1 MRQRFLIIA
10 ALLGLACIIA
20 AGCSNS
26 PTTSSKGSST
36 SSSTAGGSGTPIHIG
51 VIPYEA
57 STSKEQQDYQGFA
70 SFVAKDTG
78 RPTTVTVA
86 GNYIGVVQALQADQI
101 DVAYLN
107 PLSYVLFADKMQA
120 TPEHLIPLAMPYVQG
135 SLYYYGVIFTRQG
148 TGINTI
154 ADLKGKKFVFTQPT
168 STSGYLYPY
177 NYMLTHGINPK
188 KDLGQIEFAGTDAAT
203 VPAVLNGSADAGA
216 VFEEGMTMYAN
227 PAQQK
232 QLKVIAK
239 VGPIANGM
247 FVARGNLDPATLA
260 LVKKAFVDVNTDP
273 QGQAALK
280 VLEVAKMAPPVDSVF
295 DPVRQAAKTLGLNLQ
310 SLNAPKKK

>member
-1 MRQRFLIIA
+1 MRLKSIVLAAILAAIFLTV
-10 ALLGLACIIA
+10 
-20 AGCSNS
+20 AGC
-26 PTTSSKGSST
+26 TKST
-36 SSSTAGGSGTPIHIG
+36 NAPSAAGGSGTPIRIG

-57 STSKEQQDYQGFA
+57 STSKEEQEYKPFA
-70 SFVAKDTG
+70 AFFTKDTG

-107 PLSYVLFADKMQA
+107 PLSYVLFADKMRN
-120 TPEHLIPLAMPYVQG
+120 TPEHLVPVAMPYVHG
-135 SLYYYGVIFTRQG
+135 SLYYYGVIFTRTD
-148 TGINTI
+148 TGINTLT
-154 ADLKGKKFVFTQPT
+154 DLKGKKFVFTQPT

-177 NYMLTHGINPK
+177 NYMLDHGINPK
-188 KDLGQIEFAGTDAAT
+188 KDLGQIEFAGTDAAV

-216 VFEEGMTMYAN
+216 VFEEGLTLYAT

-232 QLKVIAK
+232 QLKVIARD
-239 VGPIANGM
+239 GPIANGM
-247 FVARGNLDPATLA
+247 FVVRGNLDPATMA

-280 VLEVAKMAPPVDSVF
+280 GLGVAKMAPADDSVF
-295 DPVRQAAKTLGLNLQ
+295 DPVRKAAKTLGLNLQ
-310 SLNAPKKK
+310 ALSPPKK

>member
-1 MRQRFLIIA
+1 MRQSLLIVA
-10 ALLGLACIIA
+10 ACLACLSLLLT
-20 AGCSNS
+20 GCAKS
-26 PTTSSKGSST
+26 TTSAGSTSGGSSAP
-36 SSSTAGGSGTPIHIG
+36 TATGEPIKLG

-57 STSKEQQDYQGFA
+57 STSKEEEEYQPLAAFFG
-70 SFVAKDTG
+70 KDTG

-107 PLSYVLFADKMQA
+107 PLSYVLFADKMRN
-120 TPEHLIPLAMPYVQG
+120 TPEHLIPIAMPYVHG
-135 SLYYYGVIFTRQG
+135 TLYYYGVIFTRTD
-148 TGINTI
+148 TGIKTL

-168 STSGYLYPY
+168 STSGYLYPF
-177 NYMLTHGINPK
+177 NYMLAHGINPD
-188 KDLGQIEFAGTDAAT
+188 KDLGQKEFAGTDAAV

-216 VFEEGMTMYAN
+216 VFEEGLTMYAN
-227 PAQQK
+227 PDQQK

-247 FVARGNLDPATLA
+247 FVARGNLDAATLA
-260 LVKKAFVDVNTDP
+260 AVKKAFVDVNTDP

-280 VLEVAKMAPPVDSVF
+280 GLGVAKMAPADDSVF
-295 DPVRQAAKTLGLNLQ
+295 DPVRKAATTLGLNLQ
-310 SLNAPKKK
+310 SLSAQKKK

>member
-1 MRQRFLIIA
+1 MRKPLLIAAVLPTLLA
-10 ALLGLACIIA
+10 ALLS
-20 AGCSNS
+20 GCAKS
-26 PTTSSKGSST
+26 PSSEPFKL
-36 SSSTAGGSGTPIHIG
+36 G
-51 VIPYEA
+51 VIPYED
-57 STSKEQQDYQGFA
+57 STSKEEEEYKPFA
-70 SFVAKDTG
+70 AFLGKDMN

-107 PLSYVLFADKMQA
+107 PLSYVLFADKMRD
-120 TPEHLIPLAMPYVQG
+120 TPEHLVPVAMPYVHG
-135 SLYYYGVIFTRQG
+135 SLYYYGVIFTRTD
-148 TGINTI
+148 TGIKTI

-177 NYMLTHGINPK
+177 NYMLEHGINPD
-188 KDLGQIEFAGTDAAT
+188 KDLGQKEFAGTDAAV
-203 VPAVLNGSADAGA
+203 VPAVLNKSADAGA
-216 VFEEGMTMYAN
+216 VFEEGLTMYAN
-227 PAQQK
+227 ADQQK
-232 QLKVIAK
+232 QLKVLAR

-260 LVKKAFVDVNTDP
+260 AVKKAFTDVNTDP

-280 VLEVAKMAPPVDSVF
+280 GLGVAKMAPADDSVF

-310 SLNAPKKK
+310 SLNAPKK